1 MTDDFSDCLAKWCY
15 RDEALFELEGDRLFR
30 KNWMLVAHI
39 SDLPNNRDFRTFEVA
54 GESAIVIRGND
65 NRLRAFH
72 NVCRHRGA
80 RLLDADSGQCAP
92 TLSCP
97 FHGWTYQLDGE
108 LIGVPAQSAF
118 PNLDKTTK
126 NLVPVDLEI
135 WMGFIFIRFA
145 PGGTSLAE
153 IMKPV
158 EDRLRPYSLPEMLSL
173 DNSRYRQIMP
183 CNWKVIHDIDNE
195 GYHVPVGHPQLQE
208 LYGKNYTDH
217 SIGDISVSSARLND
231 KPGKSWSVRNYQQLL
246 PQFDHLPDDS
256 QRLWFYIAIFP
267 SMILGLYPD
276 SIEYYM
282 TIPVSPQKTILT
294 GASYAL
300 PDSRREMD
308 AVRWLNRRINRIASE
323 EDESFV
329 MRMRDGM
336 KSSAFPEP
344 ELSSLES
351 GVREFHH
358 RIQVIL
364 PVTRLKQS
372 PGAGKMVEINNAM
385 TAEAVPTPS
394 AAPTPS

>member
-15 RDEALFELEGDRLFR
+15 RDDALFDLECDQLFR
-30 KNWMLVAHI
+30 KNWMLVGHI
-39 SDLPNNRDFRTFEVA
+39 SDIPDNRDFLTFEVA
-54 GESAIVIRGND
+54 GESAIVIRGHD
-65 NRLRAFH
+65 HKLRAFH
-72 NVCRHRGA
+72 NVCRHRGS

-92 TLSCP
+92 TLSCR

-108 LIGVPAQSAF
+108 LIGVPAQSTF

-135 WMGFIFIRFA
+135 WMGFIFIRFV
-145 PGGTSLAE
+145 PGGVSLAE
-153 IMKPV
+153 TMQPV
-158 EDRLRPYSLPEMLSL
+158 EDRLRPYRLPEMLPL
-173 DNSRYRQIMP
+173 NNSHCPDVFP
-183 CNWKVIHDIDNE
+183 CNWKVVHDIDNE

-208 LYGKNYTDH
+208 LYGKHYSDH
-217 SIGDISVSSARLND
+217 VIEGHPVSTARLND

-246 PQFDHLPDDS
+246 PQFDHLPEEN
-256 QRLWFYIAIFP
+256 QRLWFYISIFP
-267 SMILGLYPD
+267 NMVLGLYPD

-282 TIPVSPQKTILT
+282 TIPVSTQKTILK

-300 PDSRREMD
+300 PDSRRGMD
-308 AVRWLNRRINRIASE
+308 AVRYLNRRINRITGD
-323 EDESFV
+323 EDVSFV
-329 MRMRDGM
+329 MRMHEGM

-358 RIQVIL
+358 RIQAVL

-372 PGAGKMVEINNAM
+372 PGAEKMLEVNNAM
-385 TAEAVPTPS
+385 Q
-394 AAPTPS
+394 

>member
-1 MTDDFSDCLAKWCY
+1 MTNDFSDCLAKWCY
-15 RDEALFELEGDRLFR
+15 QDDALFDLECDQLFR

-39 SDLPNNRDFRTFEVA
+39 SDIPDNRDFLTFEVA
-54 GESAIVIRGND
+54 GESAIVIRGHD
-65 NRLRAFH
+65 HKLRAFH
-72 NVCRHRGA
+72 NVCRHRGS
-80 RLLDADSGQCAP
+80 RLLNADSGQCAP

-108 LIGVPAQSAF
+108 LVGVPAQSTF

-145 PGGTSLAE
+145 PGGASLAE
-153 IMKPV
+153 TMKPV
-158 EDRLRPYSLPEMLSL
+158 EDWLRPYRLPEMLPLS
-173 DNSRYRQIMP
+173 NSHCPDVFP
-183 CNWKVIHDIDNE
+183 CNWKVVHDIDNE

-208 LYGKNYTDH
+208 LYGKHYSDH
-217 SIGDISVSSARLND
+217 VIGGHSVSTARLND
-231 KPGKSWSVRNYQQLL
+231 RPGKNWSVRNYQQLL
-246 PQFDHLPDDS
+246 PQFDHLPEEN
-256 QRLWFYIAIFP
+256 QRLWFYISIFP
-267 SMILGLYPD
+267 NMVLGLYPD

-282 TIPVSPQKTILT
+282 TIPVSTQKTILK

-300 PDSRREMD
+300 PDSRRGMN
-308 AVRWLNRRINRIASE
+308 AVRWLSRRINRITGD
-323 EDESFV
+323 EDVSFV
-329 MRMRDGM
+329 MRMHEGM

-358 RIQVIL
+358 RIQAVL

-372 PGAGKMVEINNAM
+372 PGTEKMFEVNNAM
-385 TAEAVPTPS
+385 Q
-394 AAPTPS
+394 

>member
-1 MTDDFSDCLAKWCY
+1 MIDDFSDCLAKWCY
-15 RDEALFELEGDRLFR
+15 RDEALFDLECDQLFR
-30 KNWMLVAHI
+30 SNWMLVAHI
-39 SDLPNNRDFRTFEVA
+39 SDIPDNRDFLTFEVA
-54 GESAIVIRGND
+54 GESAIVIRGHD
-65 NRLRAFH
+65 HKLRAFH
-72 NVCRHRGA
+72 NVCRHRGS

-92 TLSCP
+92 TLSCR

-108 LIGVPAQSAF
+108 LIGVPAQSTF

-135 WMGFIFIRFA
+135 WMGFIFIRFV
-145 PGGTSLAE
+145 PGGVSLAE
-153 IMKPV
+153 TMKPV
-158 EDRLRPYSLPEMLSL
+158 EDRLRPYRLPEMLPL
-173 DNSRYRQIMP
+173 KNSHCP
-183 CNWKVIHDIDNE
+183 DVLLCNWKIVHDIDNE

-208 LYGKNYTDH
+208 LYGKHYSDH
-217 SIGDISVSSARLND
+217 LIEGHCVSTARLND

-246 PQFDHLPDDS
+246 PQFDHLPEEN
-256 QRLWFYIAIFP
+256 QRLWFYIGIFP
-267 SMILGLYPD
+267 NMVLGLYPD

-282 TIPVSPQKTILT
+282 TIPVSTQKTILK

-300 PDSRREMD
+300 PDSRRGMD
-308 AVRWLNRRINRIASE
+308 AVRYLNRRINRITGD

-329 MRMRDGM
+329 MRMHEGM

-358 RIQVIL
+358 RIQAVL

-372 PGAGKMVEINNAM
+372 PGTDKMVEVNNAM
-385 TAEAVPTPS
+385 Q
-394 AAPTPS
+394 